1 MSDDFD
7 FDPFDPAN
15 WDDPYPAY
23 RVMREQHP
31 VYRHATPYGRVWSHY
46 WMLSRAADVNG
57 ALSDWRRFSSAEG
70 FWSTPT

>member
-23 RVMREQHP
+23 RVMREEHP
-31 VYRHATPYGRVWSHY
+31 VYRHATPYGRVWPHY
-46 WMLSRAADVNG
+46 WMLTRAADVNG
-57 ALSDWRRFSSAEG
+57 ALSDWRSSPRPEG
-70 FWSTPT
+70 SWSTPT